1 MVPARISRTACF
13 ALVAANLVS
22 LAVVHL
28 FWPGL
33 RFEYGALNYAVFIVL
48 HLLLPPLL
56 LLLAFS
62 LHGKYSR
69 ITAFVLAATVALPT
83 GLLSFSAAGE
93 LIEVLSFDT
102 DPSLQPI
109 AEMSHGEFTY
119 RLYRTNYN
127 PLKAHGMLLRKEQTL
142 IAGVKLVSDVKG
154 FYGTRDGDLQAL
166 EDGLARVTT
175 KPAHSQAKVEVFE
188 FKP

>member
-1 MVPARISRTACF
+1 MPPARISRPACF
-13 ALVAANLVS
+13 VLIAANLVA
-22 LAVVHL
+22 LAVVYL

-33 RFEYGALNYAVFIVL
+33 RFEYGALNYALFIVL
-48 HLLLPPLL
+48 HVSLPPLL

-93 LIEVLSFDT
+93 LLEVLSFDT

-142 IAGVKLVSDVKG
+142 IAGVTHRSEIKSTYLEQS
-154 FYGTRDGDLQAL
+154 GTPRTPIDH
-166 EDGLARVTT
+166 EERW
-175 KPAHSQAKVEVFE
+175 PN
-188 FKP
+188 P